1 MPPRK
6 ANLGAFVQGNPGYGL
21 RNVALNAADEPD
33 AGTRA
38 NECPPVALA
47 DTHYHLLTTNVNTS
61 IPRFVK
67 LQPGNGVRHARQQ
80 Y

>member
-1 MPPRK
+1 MVASK
-6 ANLGAFVQGNPGYGL
+6 KGKKGAFLKGHAGYGQ
-21 RNVALNAADEPD
+21 RNAAGNAADEPD
-33 AGTRA
+33 AGVRA

-47 DTHYHLLTTNVNTS
+47 DTHYHYVNTS

-67 LQPGNGVRHARQQ
+67 HSRETACVMARQQ